1 MASIDE
7 SLKIFLQEIV
17 EYACAGNDVLVKT
30 NDLLFNT
37 RTISPFTA
45 WVVIYNKQR
54 FSLVTST
61 ENFDIAISS
70 IFNFINM
77 TDRNSNESDN
87 S

>member
-7 SLKIFLQEIV
+7 SMKIFLQEIV
-17 EYACAGNDVLVKT
+17 EYACEGNDVLVKT
-30 NDLLFNT
+30 DNLLFNA

-45 WVVIYNKQR
+45 WVVIYKAQR

-70 IFNFINM
+70 IINFIH
-77 TDRNSNESDN
+77 TAERKSNESDN

>member
-1 MASIDE
+1 MESIDE

-17 EYACAGNDVLVKT
+17 EYACEGNDVLVKT
-30 NDLLFNT
+30 DNLLFNA

-45 WVVIYNKQR
+45 WVVIYKAER

-61 ENFDIAISS
+61 ENFDVAISS
-70 IFNFINM
+70 ILNFIHT
-77 TDRNSNESDN
+77 TDRESNESVN

>member
-1 MASIDE
+1 MESIDE

-17 EYACAGNDVLVKT
+17 EYACEGNDVLFKT
-30 NDLLFNT
+30 NNLLFNA
-37 RTISPFTA
+37 RTITPFTA
-45 WVVIYNKQR
+45 WVVIYKGQR

-70 IFNFINM
+70 IINFIH
-77 TDRNSNESDN
+77 TAERKSNESDN

>member
-17 EYACAGNDVLVKT
+17 EYACEGNEVLVKT
-30 NDLLFNT
+30 NNLLFNA

-45 WVVIYNKQR
+45 WVVIYKAQR
-54 FSLVTST
+54 LSLVTST
-61 ENFDIAISS
+61 ENFDVAISS
-70 IFNFINM
+70 ILDFINT
-77 TDRNSNESDN
+77 TDRISNESDN

>member
-17 EYACAGNDVLVKT
+17 EYACEGNDVLLKT
-30 NDLLFNT
+30 NDLLFNA
-37 RTISPFTA
+37 RTITPFTV
-45 WVVIYNKQR
+45 WVVMYKGQR

-70 IFNFINM
+70 ILDFIHT

>member
-1 MASIDE
+1 MESTNE

-17 EYACAGNDVLVKT
+17 EYACEGNDVLVKT
-30 NDLLFNT
+30 SNLLFNA
-37 RTISPFTA
+37 RTITPFTV
-45 WVVIYNKQR
+45 WVVIYKGQR

-70 IFNFINM
+70 IINFIH
-77 TDRNSNESDN
+77 TAERKSNESDN

>member
-7 SLKIFLQEIV
+7 SMKFFLQEIV
-17 EYACAGNDVLVKT
+17 EYACKGNDVLVKT
-30 NDLLFNT
+30 DNLLFNA

-45 WVVIYNKQR
+45 WVVIYKAQR

-70 IFNFINM
+70 IINFIHLA
-77 TDRNSNESDN
+77 DRKSSESDN

>member
-1 MASIDE
+1 MESIDE

-17 EYACAGNDVLVKT
+17 EYACEGNDVLVKT
-30 NDLLFNT
+30 DNLLFNA

-45 WVVIYNKQR
+45 WVVIYKAER

-61 ENFDIAISS
+61 ENFDVAISS
-70 IFNFINM
+70 ILNFIHT
-77 TDRNSNESDN
+77 TDRESNESDN